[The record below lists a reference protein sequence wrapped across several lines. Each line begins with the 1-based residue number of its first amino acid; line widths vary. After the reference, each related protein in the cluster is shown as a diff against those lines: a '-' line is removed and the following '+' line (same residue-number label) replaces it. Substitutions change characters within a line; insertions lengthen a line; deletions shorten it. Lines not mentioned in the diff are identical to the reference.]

1 MFTGSLKRT
10 LRRKWL
16 RKTDAIKKTILNVGV
31 TYHWKQKHDLFH
43 TDCVESGQIRSFF
56 WSVFSCI
63 RTEYTHRILYQEIKK
78 PYFKMLAFDLWKY
91 CFSEIAIKSKV
102 LFFWLTP
109 LSVAPF
115 LKGWGMQMGG
125 LTVLKKV
132 WYIWKNKQKIWKALL
147 HGQTMMWHL

>member
-91 CFSEIAIKSKV
+91 CFSEMSKKDKITIRVRYFWNSNKVKSIIF
-102 LFFWLTP
+102 LADS

-132 WYIWKNKQKIWKALL
+132 WYIWKNK
-147 HGQTMMWHL
+147 

>member
-91 CFSEIAIKSKV
+91 CFSEMSKKDKITIRVRYFWNSNKTKSIIF
-102 LFFWLTP
+102 LADSPFRCA
-109 LSVAPF
+109 LS
-115 LKGWGMQMGG
+115 
-125 LTVLKKV
+125 
-132 WYIWKNKQKIWKALL
+132 
-147 HGQTMMWHL
+147 